1 MKEAFITKEQAEE
14 ISRKYPTPFYIYS
27 EAGIRSAVRG
37 LKQAFSWNPGFREYF
52 AVKACSNPFLIK
64 DGLLLLYGADAFGK
78 PGLSRTGHHVFLQC
92 DAGRG
97 L

>member
-37 LKQAFSWNPGFREYF
+37 LKQAFSWNPGF
-52 AVKACSNPFLIK
+52 
-64 DGLLLLYGADAFGK
+64 
-78 PGLSRTGHHVFLQC
+78 PGVFCGQGVPESIS
-92 DAGRG
+92 D
-97 L
+97 

>member
-52 AVKACSNPFLIK
+52 ADRKSV
-64 DGLLLLYGADAFGK
+64 
-78 PGLSRTGHHVFLQC
+78 V
-92 DAGRG
+92 
-97 L
+97 